1 MKLEFECVGCG
12 RPNEVV
18 LPTAEVT
25 AATAKGLGLGTSRVA
40 ARICVA
46 LWKGGLT
53 RITAKEAAAVLR
65 KDESHTACQWARR
78 WLTKLEQEGLVVQEL
93 VASDGREGGSR
104 GRFSVWSLTVAG
116 IEVAEQCL

>member
-25 AATAKGLGLGTSRVA
+25 AAAAKGLGTSRVA

-116 IEVAEQCL
+116 IEVAEQCH

>member
-18 LPTAEVT
+18 LPTAEVAVT
-25 AATAKGLGLGTSRVA
+25 AATAKGLGTSRVA

-93 VASDGREGGSR
+93 VEGGSR

-116 IEVAEQCL
+116 IEVAEQCH